1 MTYSARIILLS
12 LCLIGGLSSAATAQS
27 RQAMEVDIGFKL
39 AQYPQ
44 VGIQVLPG
52 SRFEFGLAAYT
63 ENTIVDR
70 GGRNSYG
77 LATAL
82 MRMGFKKDI
91 AFRVGAN
98 YAHNF
103 RQDTHFLGPLLGLDF
118 AADEDF
124 KIYADFALGIGLD
137 TNRLYRGNTGVGLSY
152 RLKR

>member
-1 MTYSARIILLS
+1 MMVNARIILFS
-12 LCLIGGLSSAATAQS
+12 LCLIGGLSSVATAQS
-27 RQAMEVDIGFKL
+27 HQAVAVDIGFKL

-44 VGIQVLPG
+44 VRVQVLPG

-63 ENTIVDR
+63 ENRIVDR

-91 AFRVGAN
+91 AFRIGAN

-103 RQDTHFLGPLLGLDF
+103 RQDTHFLGPLIGLDF
-118 AADEDF
+118 AVGEDF
-124 KIYADFALGIGLD
+124 KIYADFALGVGLD
-137 TNRLYRGNTGVGLSY
+137 TDRLYRGNTGVGLSY